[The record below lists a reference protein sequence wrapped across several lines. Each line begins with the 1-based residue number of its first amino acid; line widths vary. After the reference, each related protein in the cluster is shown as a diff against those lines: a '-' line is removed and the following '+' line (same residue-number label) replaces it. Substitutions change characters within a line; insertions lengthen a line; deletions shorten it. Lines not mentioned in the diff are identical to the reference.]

1 MTTNFN
7 RKKTRIPVLPSV
19 SMVKAKLEE
28 INLVLAYSSVSSGSV
43 SMVKAK
49 LEEINRDVAKLE
61 VLLRVAIEMEA
72 IDDKKEGK

>member
-1 MTTNFN
+1 MTTNLN
-7 RKKTRIPVLPSV
+7 RKKTRIPVLP
-19 SMVKAKLEE
+19 
-28 INLVLAYSSVSSGSV
+28 SV